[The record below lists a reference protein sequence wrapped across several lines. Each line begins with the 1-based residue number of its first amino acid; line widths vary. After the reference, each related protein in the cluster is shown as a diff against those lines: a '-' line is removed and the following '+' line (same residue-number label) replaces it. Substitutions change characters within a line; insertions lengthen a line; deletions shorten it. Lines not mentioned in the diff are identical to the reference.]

1 MIRHKQTRGATK
13 PARLTASKRKGEAA
27 VQKKGRRNTHGTQEA
42 QRPWPGMPDQS
53 RAQQQGLGRA
63 PASHRDLL
71 RGAEGNGNLQQ
82 TAKEQEVSTRYGPR
96 ATGSAAAAVHPINTK
111 RSEDTAESK
120 GHNP

>member
-1 MIRHKQTRGATK
+1 MGPRKHEGHGLECQTNAV
-13 PARLTASKRKGEAA
+13 PSSKE
-27 VQKKGRRNTHGTQEA
+27 
-42 QRPWPGMPDQS
+42 
-53 RAQQQGLGRA
+53 GLGRA

-71 RGAEGNGNLQQ
+71 RGAEGDGNLQQ